1 MKKLFSIFLALFFV
15 TQYAS
20 AAFCTGSGTLWTC
33 SITNLFQNTNDTC
46 GVYLTGTN
54 VNGYGQLRLLL
65 DTTNNLTPLL
75 RPASDNFVYQAN
87 IVWTGSGIAVSCQV
101 IPSNPTNQTLYGY
114 GGMLQVSNYYSAE
127 PYTTL
132 QIYTDC
138 TNNLILNSALVAP
151 SNTNAI
157 VLTNGTT
164 VATHNSVSGNVVASF
179 VPSNSPTS
187 YFYYTNIGA
196 YFPSNT
202 WSLAAASFGM
212 TNGDYKIVNSNGVL
226 TTLYM
231 DGTGAIVFTNPFAVS
246 TNQFTTTNQLNTLGL
261 NDTNFA
267 LSIGLNA
274 TNFALSI
281 GLAGTNNANA
291 ISNSLLTAL
300 IATNATNL
308 KTNGNGQFLTGITA
322 AQVAGL
328 PTTNQFASTNQ
339 LNTLGLNDTNFA
351 LSIGLNDTNF
361 TLSIGLAGTNNA
373 NAISNSL
380 LTALI
385 ATNATSLKT
394 NGNGQFLTGLT
405 PGQTGSQPT
414 NANLTGFAS
423 LGTNAF
429 DAAGVASNLVAPLT
443 ALIYITI
450 TNWTTQ

>member
-1 MKKLFSIFLALFFV
+1 MSIQGLRAGFTNINVGTYVGDTTCDTVRNAFIKVNGGFSWVSTVLGTITNNEAAMLGTFTNYNTTLSNYNAQL
-15 TQYAS
+15 QS
-20 AAFCTGSGTLWTC
+20 AGI
-33 SITNLFQNTNDTC
+33 SITN
-46 GVYLTGTN
+46 
-54 VNGYGQLRLLL
+54 
-65 DTTNNLTPLL
+65 
-75 RPASDNFVYQAN
+75 
-87 IVWTGSGIAVSCQV
+87 
-101 IPSNPTNQTLYGY
+101 
-114 GGMLQVSNYYSAE
+114 
-127 PYTTL
+127 
-132 QIYTDC
+132 
-138 TNNLILNSALVAP
+138 
-151 SNTNAI
+151 
-157 VLTNGTT
+157 
-164 VATHNSVSGNVVASF
+164 F
-179 VPSNSPTS
+179 VPSNSNGIVGRTAYINTNYS
-187 YFYYTNIGA
+187 GTTYTNGPGIVGVVSGSQIGT
-196 YFPSNT
+196 NT
-202 WSLAAASFGM
+202 TGLLA
-212 TNGDYKIVNSNGVL
+212 TNGSAQFLTGLPTTNTFL
-226 TTLYM
+226 TTNGSGQFL
-231 DGTGAIVFTNPFAVS
+231 TGLTAAQVAGLPT
-246 TNQFTTTNQLNTLGL
+246 TNQFASTNQLNTLGL

-267 LSIGLNA
+267 LSIGLND

-291 ISNSLLTAL
+291 ISNSLLAAL
-300 IATNATNL
+300 IATNATSL

-361 TLSIGLAGTNNA
+361 ALSIGLAGTNNA

-380 LTALI
+380 LAALI

>member
-1 MKKLFSIFLALFFV
+1 MAGTNNANAISNSLLTALI
-15 TQYAS
+15 A
-20 AAFCTGSGTLWTC
+20 
-33 SITNLFQNTNDTC
+33 TNATSLKTN
-46 GVYLTGTN
+46 GNGQFLTGIT
-54 VNGYGQLRLLL
+54 
-65 DTTNNLTPLL
+65 
-75 RPASDNFVYQAN
+75 AA
-87 IVWTGSGIAVSCQV
+87 QV
-101 IPSNPTNQTLYGY
+101 AGLPT
-114 GGMLQVSNYYSAE
+114 
-127 PYTTL
+127 
-132 QIYTDC
+132 
-138 TNNLILNSALVAP
+138 
-151 SNTNAI
+151 
-157 VLTNGTT
+157 
-164 VATHNSVSGNVVASF
+164 
-179 VPSNSPTS
+179 
-187 YFYYTNIGA
+187 
-196 YFPSNT
+196 
-202 WSLAAASFGM
+202 
-212 TNGDYKIVNSNGVL
+212 
-226 TTLYM
+226 
-231 DGTGAIVFTNPFAVS
+231 
-246 TNQFTTTNQLNTLGL
+246 TNQFASTNQLNTLGL

-267 LSIGLNA
+267 LSIGLND

-300 IATNATNL
+300 IATNATNLKTNGNGQFLTGITAAQVAGLPTTNQFASTNQLNTLGLNDTNFALSIGLNDTNFALSIGLAGTNNANAISNSLLTALIATNATSL

-429 DAAGVASNLVAPLT
+429 DAAGVASNLVAPLN